1 MSLCFCPV
9 FHPTP
14 VDLDFFQESFYDK
27 FLLSVF
33 ARFPGLGHFQ
43 NNFHCHVS
51 AFGRMQLHPCREKN
65 EMKDPLTKK
74 KLKVGQSKFG
84 WRNTA
89 VASCQHPVG
98 QMEGFGAAE
107 GTA

>member
-1 MSLCFCPV
+1 
-9 FHPTP
+9 
-14 VDLDFFQESFYDK
+14 
-27 FLLSVF
+27 
-33 ARFPGLGHFQ
+33 
-43 NNFHCHVS
+43 
-51 AFGRMQLHPCREKN
+51 
-65 EMKDPLTKK
+65 MKDPLKKKEKK